1 MSGFLELGLLR
12 SGLFFFG
19 VLMKLIAHIGTLA
32 LLGSLA
38 GVSLAA
44 EPEHL
49 RIIDTDTQFIVK
61 RADGKQ
67 TVITRQMTAC
77 AKNKGW
83 IQPIIPVPGVHP
95 VGEIEILNAMNDR
108 DALLVDM
115 REPMDRSNGTIEGS
129 VSIVYTEVANRLN
142 ELGCTKADGKWEC
155 SKAKKVFAFCN
166 GPVCPQSPTAIL
178 AMTRVG
184 FPADRIYYYRGGMLD
199 WEALGFPIVKGD
211 F

>member
-1 MSGFLELGLLR
+1 MN
-12 SGLFFFG
+12 LFAR
-19 VLMKLIAHIGTLA
+19 IATLA

-38 GVSLAA
+38 GMAPAA
-44 EPEHL
+44 ETEHL
-49 RIIDTDTQFIVK
+49 RIIDTDTQFVVK
-61 RADGKQ
+61 HANGKQ
-67 TVITRQMTAC
+67 TVITRQMTPC

-83 IQPIIPVPGVHP
+83 IQPIIPVAGVHP

-115 REPMDRSNGTIEGS
+115 REPMDRANGTIEGS

-142 ELGCTKADGKWEC
+142 ELGCTKLDGKWEC